1 MDTLTYTYFALNT
14 FLAGCFFQWIIS
26 NGKIKTAWDT
36 IATTITLILMLFAG
50 IPVFIVA
57 AILTRND

>member
-14 FLAGCFFQWIIS
+14 FLAGAFFEWAVS
-26 NGKIKTAWDT
+26 AGKTKTASDI

-57 AILTRND
+57 AILTIND